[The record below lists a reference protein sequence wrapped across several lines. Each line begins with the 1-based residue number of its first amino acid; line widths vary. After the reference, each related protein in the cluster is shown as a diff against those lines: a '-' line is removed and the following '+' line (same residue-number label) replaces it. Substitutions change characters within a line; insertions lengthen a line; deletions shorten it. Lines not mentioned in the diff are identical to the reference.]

1 MTEAQ
6 QRFDFDRAEQLGLL
20 EQAVLPKRPGVSQAA
35 CKAVLKAIDNYGRGR
50 EAWPSCDTLAVN
62 TGLSVRTVKRALRV
76 LTELSLIVVD
86 RRGVLTLNHYRIV
99 WSELAILAKPKRERS
114 AMVALPGNE
123 RSATVAL
130 RNPERS
136 AMVAPR
142 SATVSPRSA
151 MVALEPLEETTEE
164 TPPPTNHHFGPSSCP
179 SGPLEPS
186 QNQNQEEEAL
196 EFLISK
202 ADSLGLYSASVVVEA
217 VERTSPEH
225 VAEILQHYDRCGDR
239 YGPGALCTRLR
250 RASLARPPEAGWP
263 PASESSDSGPLW
275 RLASGLSPD
284 AERRRAALIR
294 HGQRS
299 GWSHEQ
305 IQRAIIRLESEQLQV
320 V

>member
-1 MTEAQ
+1 MEAQ

-99 WSELAILAKPKRERS
+99 WSELAILTKPKHERS
-114 AMVALPGNE
+114 AMVAL
-123 RSATVAL
+123 RD
-130 RNPERS
+130 PERS
-136 AMVAPR
+136 AMVSPR

-164 TPPPTNHHFGPSSCP
+164 TPPPTNHYFGPSCP
-179 SGPLEPS
+179 SGPLKPS

-217 VERTSPEH
+217 VERTSLEH

-305 IQRAIIRLESEQLQV
+305 IQRAIMRLESEQLETV
-320 V
+320 